1 MLILTGAAGF
11 IGSNMLAALNAAGYK
26 DILIVDDLTD
36 GAKCANLANKDFK
49 DYRDQAEL
57 FDKIDMLPK
66 PTAIIH
72 QGACADTTC
81 TDGRYMMQT
90 NYAFSKRLLN
100 VALRRRCPFIYA
112 SSAAVYGTGAK
123 YFKEGPAY
131 ENARTPYAF
140 SKWAFDQ
147 YVRRVAPGSKIPV
160 VGLRYFNVYGPNEQH
175 KGKMASAVW
184 RCLQAAKN
192 NTAPELFEG
201 SDRFFRD
208 FVYVQDV
215 IRVNMFF
222 LELAHMP
229 RFHYNGIYNVGTG
242 VARSFEEI
250 GLLAAKLG
258 NSPAPVS
265 VPFPA
270 ELRNQYQDYTC
281 ADIFSLRSIGYSARF
296 TTLED
301 GMTDYWQRITT
312 TKGLYG

>member
-11 IGSNMLAALNAAGYK
+11 IGSNILAALNAAGYT
-26 DILIVDDLTD
+26 DILIVDDLSN

-49 DYRDQAEL
+49 DYLDQSEFFNKL
-57 FDKIDMLPK
+57 EMLPK

-72 QGACADTTC
+72 QGAVADTTC
-81 TDGRYMMQT
+81 ADGRYMMQT

-112 SSAAVYGTGAK
+112 SSAAVYGPGAGS
-123 YFKEGPAY
+123 FKEGPAY
-131 ENARTPYAF
+131 ENACTPYAF

-147 YVRRVAPGSKIPV
+147 YVRRVAPGSKIPI

-184 RCLQAAKN
+184 RCLNAAQSN
-192 NTAPELFEG
+192 SAPELFQG
-201 SDRFFRD
+201 SDGFFRD
-208 FVYVQDV
+208 FVYVRDV
-215 IRVNMFF
+215 VHVNMFF
-222 LELAHMP
+222 LGLTLSP
-229 RFHYNGIYNVGTG
+229 RFHRNGIYNVGTG
-242 VARSFEEI
+242 VARSFEEV

-258 NSPAPVS
+258 NSPPPVS
-265 VPFPA
+265 VPFPT
-270 ELRNQYQDYTC
+270 ELRNQYQAYTC
-281 ADIFSLRSIGYSARF
+281 ADISSLRLIGYSAPF

-301 GMTDYWQRITT
+301 GMTDYWQHLT